1 MRAAFIP
8 ALPPSAL
15 MGGMIAPSFR
25 LVNRFSRK
33 KLLRTC
39 GPKGPPALCALFSRS
54 PLAYV
59 LLRTFGRRERPPAL
73 CAIFSWSP
81 LAYVKGSLPFDR
93 SLWHGPPLRR
103 TQAAPAFRAPSAQET
118 RLAAPRSPPRRAS
131 RPHPSSEVW
140 RAAALQHG
148 IRIQR
153 HARWIRQPC
162 ASKATLRRPPPA
174 PKGSVCPVGTC
185 AKRKATRRREQ
196 IQGLRAASAQNAD
209 ICEVPAAKP
218 PAK

>member
-39 GPKGPPALCALFSRS
+39 GPKGPPALCALFSWS

-118 RLAAPRSPPRRAS
+118 RLAAPRSTPPPGLSPAPFLRGLESRSSPTWNPNPATCAVDSAALRKQGYLTPAAARRSRRQSRRRSRRPAQPPSEKIGAS
-131 RPHPSSEVW
+131 RAFPTSS
-140 RAAALQHG
+140 
-148 IRIQR
+148 
-153 HARWIRQPC
+153 
-162 ASKATLRRPPPA
+162 
-174 PKGSVCPVGTC
+174 
-185 AKRKATRRREQ
+185 
-196 IQGLRAASAQNAD
+196 
-209 ICEVPAAKP
+209 
-218 PAK
+218 